1 MAGFWSSGNVRSG
14 LMWRQFLQYLQSYLE
29 IFIRHFATAVPLLK
43 TDNISPICRSPI
55 CRYIIEIWPVLMA
68 FTWKNRILLK
78 AFWDKISIFHLDQTE
93 HRSAVMVHSA
103 SRIAPLLASFDVAL
117 PSEREKPSRLNYRD
131 FPEFSTSTRWVFL
144 GGFPSAGRV
153 FEWAIKQS
161 IVCDDPWHHI
171 DQLCIRALTLACAF
185 ATATCCARSRA
196 RRRRS
201 LNILREPMGL
211 SSRRLL
217 LLLASH
223 RMAQTRERKNPNRIA
238 RQIEIFSNF
247 SWLVPT

>member
-117 PSEREKPSRLNYRD
+117 PSEREKPSWTDWIIEISRN
-131 FPEFSTSTRWVFL
+131 FPPPHVEFFSVGSPAQVAFSSEPSSNLLCATILDIISTSCAYVLLLWRARSPPPHAARDRARAAAGPSTFCASRWVSL
-144 GGFPSAGRV
+144 
-153 FEWAIKQS
+153 
-161 IVCDDPWHHI
+161 
-171 DQLCIRALTLACAF
+171 RAAF
-185 ATATCCARSRA
+185 CSY
-196 RRRRS
+196 
-201 LNILREPMGL
+201 
-211 SSRRLL
+211 
-217 LLLASH
+217 
-223 RMAQTRERKNPNRIA
+223 
-238 RQIEIFSNF
+238 
-247 SWLVPT
+247 